1 MTKISLI
8 YEFNDETELRAHL
21 DGNTRAVPAANP
33 ALTTTLAAIA
43 AEPTINAEP
52 ADIVRNASDV
62 DGDGMPYDA
71 AVHADPPST
80 TKDGLW
86 RAKRGYSEQANAARA
101 AFKARG
107 GNVQPPPDPVV
118 AAPAA
123 PALPPVVAAPAAP
136 ALPPVVAAP
145 AAPALPPVVA
155 APAAPALPPSMPEPV
170 DIQRLY
176 EAITAGLKQGKIDS
190 RALYVEFCK
199 TDNPAEVGALLN
211 TDETMRR
218 AMFDRIVAQG
228 VTL

>member
-33 ALTTTLAAIA
+33 ALTATLAAIA
-43 AEPTINAEP
+43 VEPTINAAAITPEP
-52 ADIVRNASDV
+52 ADIVRSASDV

-107 GNVQPPPDPVV
+107 GSVQPPADLLPPPGPVVV
-118 AAPAA
+118 AAP
-123 PALPPVVAAPAAP
+123 V
-136 ALPPVVAAP
+136 
-145 AAPALPPVVA
+145 LPPVVA

-176 EAITAGLKQGKIDS
+176 EAITAGLNQGKIDS

>member
-21 DGNTRAVPAANP
+21 DGNTRAVPAATP
-33 ALTTTLAAIA
+33 TATVAVAVVTP
-43 AEPTINAEP
+43 EPVITAEP

-107 GNVQPPPDPVV
+107 GNVQPPADLLPPPGPVV

-123 PALPPVVAAPAAP
+123 PALPPVVAAPAAH
-136 ALPPVVAAP
+136 
-145 AAPALPPVVA
+145 
-155 APAAPALPPSMPEPV
+155 ALPPSMPEPV

>member
-21 DGNTRAVPAANP
+21 DGTTRAVPA
-33 ALTTTLAAIA
+33 TTQTPSVTVATISGHTPEPTPA
-43 AEPTINAEP
+43 AEPGDT
-52 ADIVRNASDV
+52 VRSTSDL

-71 AVHADPPST
+71 AVHADPPSF
-80 TKDGLW
+80 TKDGMW
-86 RAKRGYSEQANAARA
+86 RAKRGKSDEANAARA

-107 GNVQPPPDPVV
+107 GNVQPPADLLPPPGPVV
-118 AAPAA
+118 AAPPVLPPAAA
-123 PALPPVVAAPAAP
+123 P
-136 ALPPVVAAP
+136 
-145 AAPALPPVVA
+145 A

-176 EAITAGLKQGKIDS
+176 DAITAGLKQGKIDS
-190 RALYVEFCK
+190 RALYREFCG
-199 TDNPAEVGALLN
+199 TENPAEVGALLN

>member
-33 ALTTTLAAIA
+33 ALTATLAAIA
-43 AEPTINAEP
+43 VEPTINAAAITPEP
-52 ADIVRNASDV
+52 ADIVRSASDV

-107 GNVQPPPDPVV
+107 GNVQPPADLLPPPGPVV
-118 AAPAA
+118 VAA
-123 PALPPVVAAPAAP
+123 PALPPVVAAPAAH
-136 ALPPVVAAP
+136 
-145 AAPALPPVVA
+145 
-155 APAAPALPPSMPEPV
+155 ALPPSMPEPV